1 MVPVCLLKSQ
11 EMITVSVAVVKPKK
25 WFVAS
30 NKAVAKK
37 LKMELLKCLFD
48 QLLLLASDILF
59 RQWPIFKLKWFKMS
73 IITKIIT
80 KYLVNQIKVVVF
92 VLR

>member
-1 MVPVCLLKSQ
+1 MVPVCLLKLQ
-11 EMITVSVAVVKPKK
+11 EMITAAVAVAKPKK

-59 RQWPIFKLKWFKMS
+59 RHWPILNWNGLKCP
-73 IITKIIT
+73 
-80 KYLVNQIKVVVF
+80 L
-92 VLR
+92 